1 MTPEERFE
9 RLKSSHVRLM
19 TEHEVLAA
27 EYEKAYAA
35 HLEWLKAYDA
45 RCEQDRLDRKDLDRR
60 IADLVSG
67 IG

>member
-1 MTPEERFE
+1 
-9 RLKSSHVRLM
+9 M